1 MQDETRKAFEKAM
14 KEILGVDR
22 GDNIHDPHAGY
33 YSDGLLYK
41 FWQAAIS
48 SKSHTV
54 TSSKSFEEWFV
65 SKFANGKGT
74 FYYSMME
81 AWQAASKQGAVPDAG
96 TKQLIIDMKDSLE
109 YAVKEA
115 SNRGYQRCT
124 IPLIKRAMAYLDRIA
139 APDMSKGD
147 KI

>member
-1 MQDETRKAFEKAM
+1 MEDETRKAFEKAM

-81 AWQAASKQGAVPDAG
+81 AWQAASKQGAVPDAVWEG
-96 TKQLIIDMKDSLE
+96 YVYDEHGMFTNSYRSFISKNVDARDDSKKLRITVE
-109 YAVKEA
+109 V
-115 SNRGYQRCT
+115 
-124 IPLIKRAMAYLDRIA
+124 IA